1 MASTPHHSSYFSP
14 PPSTMQSFRRALS
27 PLKDFFIKH
36 PAVLSGYII
45 YAYLFIS
52 TMEFYRDFKERHFTH
67 FLDFYKSFD
76 ALIWMWLLA
85 FALVKVIE
93 YRTKV
98 SEKQKQLSIKEAE
111 LQTVHGMLRTL
122 QHEINN
128 PLAIVFLYLHQAER
142 SAKDSPKL
150 AETLTEIRKGAE
162 RIARTL
168 RDFSNAQGFETVQTS
183 AGQMI
188 KPKAGEV
195 QG

>member
-1 MASTPHHSSYFSP
+1 MASAPQRSTYLPP
-14 PPSTMQSFRRALS
+14 PPSPLQKTIGFFR

-52 TMEFYRDFKERHFTH
+52 TMEFYRDFKEKHFTH
-67 FLDFYKSFD
+67 FLDYFKSFD

-93 YRTKV
+93 YRTRV
-98 SEKQKQLSIKEAE
+98 TQKQAQLSVREAE

-142 SAKDSPKL
+142 NAKDSPKL
-150 AETLTEIRKGAE
+150 VQTLVEIRKGAE
-162 RIARTL
+162 RIAKTL
-168 RDFSNAQGFETVQTS
+168 RDFSNAQGYETVQS
-183 AGQMI
+183 SVGDMI
-188 KPKAGEV
+188 KPKTGEG
-195 QG
+195 QP

>member
-1 MASTPHHSSYFSP
+1 MESTPPQPTYLP
-14 PPSTMQSFRRALS
+14 PPLSRLQRTISFFR

-52 TMEFYRDFKERHFTH
+52 TMEFYRDFKEKHFTH
-67 FLDFYKSFD
+67 FLDYFKSFD

-85 FALVKVIE
+85 LALVKVIE

-98 SEKQKQLSIKEAE
+98 SVKQTQLSIKEAE

-142 SAKDSPKL
+142 NAKDSPKL
-150 AETLTEIRKGAE
+150 AET
-162 RIARTL
+162 
-168 RDFSNAQGFETVQTS
+168 
-183 AGQMI
+183 
-188 KPKAGEV
+188 
-195 QG
+195 